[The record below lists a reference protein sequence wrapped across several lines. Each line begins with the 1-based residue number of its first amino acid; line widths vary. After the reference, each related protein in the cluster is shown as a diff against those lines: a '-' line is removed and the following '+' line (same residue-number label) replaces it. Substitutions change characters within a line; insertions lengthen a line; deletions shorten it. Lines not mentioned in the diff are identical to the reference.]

1 MLSTSP
7 EKTAEVVLGKLPNI
21 SCESYNT
28 YDGVLVE
35 ELLTQ
40 ISTICSIYHK
50 TPAEMV
56 KLYGIAENSGMISRA
71 SDNKIEVGNQMQV
84 EYKKEKA
91 LAPIPEVKEKKK
103 KPVDKKAARMDDSSD
118 EEVGKPQNVGMDS
131 SDDEPSSTK
140 QSVTTAPAQV
150 NLIDDLLGMDAPQ
163 A

>member
-28 YDGVLVE
+28 YDGGLVE

-56 KLYGIAENSGMISRA
+56 KLYGIAENSGMINRA
-71 SDNKIEVGNQMQV
+71 SDNKIEVGN
-84 EYKKEKA
+84 
-91 LAPIPEVKEKKK
+91 
-103 KPVDKKAARMDDSSD
+103 
-118 EEVGKPQNVGMDS
+118 
-131 SDDEPSSTK
+131 
-140 QSVTTAPAQV
+140 
-150 NLIDDLLGMDAPQ
+150 
-163 A
+163 